1 MPRDQTL
8 TYEGEE
14 AVISG
19 FGYTWIKYEVD
30 LESKT
35 GIVVGGELS
44 KKLKYAKADIISTE
58 DCRQMYNKFQP
69 VYMVQICSKLHQRDN
84 HKSEGVCNVNICL
97 IYLFWVIRDFDG
109 FTSIWSH
116 FLQGDSGSPLVYRK
130 NIIIGVV
137 SRGPLTCSEIF
148 VPSRHTRVSSFVQF
162 IDNVINGINA
172 DETQRYYLY
181 NV

>member
-1 MPRDQTL
+1 MCFFIIPKLKEPLGLGFNDNLSKLELPRDQTL

-84 HKSEGVCNVNICL
+84 HKSEGVCNVNI
-97 IYLFWVIRDFDG
+97 
-109 FTSIWSH
+109 
-116 FLQGDSGSPLVYRK
+116 
-130 NIIIGVV
+130 
-137 SRGPLTCSEIF
+137 
-148 VPSRHTRVSSFVQF
+148 
-162 IDNVINGINA
+162 
-172 DETQRYYLY
+172 YLY
-181 NV
+181 I